1 MGIRSVVAHSTA
13 DAGSLPV
20 RLADES
26 VCIGPEDSAQSYLNI
41 PRLIAAAEVT
51 EAEAIHPGYGFLA
64 ENATFAEICRA
75 CNIRFIGPS
84 PEVIRLLGD
93 KVRARELAKKADVP
107 LLAGSD
113 GAVRDEADA
122 QAIAATLGYPVLL
135 KASMGGGGRGIRIV
149 WEADALAAAVRTCQA
164 EAAAAFGS
172 SEIYLE
178 KYVEG
183 ARHVEVQVLADSRGH
198 TIHLGERDCSVQRRH
213 QKLVE
218 ESPCPV
224 MTEAVRRELTG
235 AALRICRAVGY
246 ENAGTVEFLLDQ
258 SGRFY
263 FLEVNTRIQV
273 EHPVTEAVT
282 GVDLVRAQILIAA
295 GEPLGLR
302 QEDVAFRGHAIE
314 CRVTAEDPVS
324 FAPSPG
330 QHHGLRGA
338 GRSGRSR
345 RQPLPGG
352 VHGAPA
358 TTTRCWRRSS
368 RTGPTG
374 RRRWPAC
381 AGRWRSSSWRGSRRR
396 SPSTCASWPTPAS
409 RPGTTPRPSSSRGS
423 EPTAGLAGAAGRAVP
438 VRSPRWGYRVD
449 AGERAATGCRLDTPG
464 GA

>member
-1 MGIRSVVAHSTA
+1 MFGKILIANRGEIALRILRTCRDMGIRSVVAHSTA

-51 EAEAIHPGYGFLA
+51 DAEAVHPGYGFLA

-75 CNIRFIGPS
+75 CSIRFIGPT

-93 KVRARELAKKADVP
+93 KVRARELARKTDVP
-107 LLAGSD
+107 LLPGSD
-113 GAVRDEADA
+113 GAVRDETDA
-122 QAIAATLGYPVLL
+122 RAVAEALGYPVLL
-135 KASMGGGGRGIRIV
+135 KASMGGGGRGMRIV
-149 WEADALAAAVRTCQA
+149 WDAETLAAAVRTCQS

-183 ARHVEVQVLADSRGH
+183 TRHVEVQVLADGQGH
-198 TIHLGERDCSVQRRH
+198 MIHLGERDCSIQRRH
-213 QKLVE
+213 QKLLE

-224 MTEAVRRELTG
+224 VTPAVRRELTE
-235 AALRICRAVGY
+235 AALRLCRAASF
-246 ENAGTVEFLLDQ
+246 ESAGTVEFLLDRN
-258 SGRFY
+258 GRFY

-273 EHPVTEAVT
+273 EHPVTEMVT

-302 QEDVAFRGHAIE
+302 QEDVLFRGHAIE

-330 QHHGLRGA
+330 RITA
-338 GRSGRSR
+338 YMA
-345 RQPLPGG
+345 PGG
-352 VHGAPA
+352 PGVRVDSHCFTGYTVPPHYDSLMAKVITHGADRNEA
-358 TTTRCWRRSS
+358 LTRMRRAVAEFIVEGIKTTLPLHARLLVD
-368 RTGPTG
+368 
-374 RRRWPAC
+374 
-381 AGRWRSSSWRGSRRR
+381 
-396 SPSTCASWPTPAS
+396 
-409 RPGTTPRPSSSRGS
+409 PRF
-423 EPTAGLAGAAGRAVP
+423 TAGDYSTTFLESG
-438 VRSPRWGYRVD
+438 
-449 AGERAATGCRLDTPG
+449 L
-464 GA
+464 

>member
-1 MGIRSVVAHSTA
+1 MFGKILIANRGEIALRILRTCRDMGIRSVVAHSTA

-51 EAEAIHPGYGFLA
+51 DAEAVHPGYGFLA

-75 CNIRFIGPS
+75 CSIRFIGPT

-93 KVRARELAKKADVP
+93 KVRARELARKTDVP
-107 LLAGSD
+107 LLPGSD
-113 GAVRDEADA
+113 GAVRDETDA
-122 QAIAATLGYPVLL
+122 RAVAEALGYPVLL
-135 KASMGGGGRGIRIV
+135 KASMGGGGRGMRIV
-149 WEADALAAAVRTCQA
+149 WDAETLAAAVRTCQS

-183 ARHVEVQVLADSRGH
+183 ARHVEVQVLADGQGH
-198 TIHLGERDCSVQRRH
+198 MIHLGERDCSIQRRH
-213 QKLVE
+213 QKLLE

-224 MTEAVRRELTG
+224 VTPAVRRELTE
-235 AALRICRAVGY
+235 AALRLCRAASF
-246 ENAGTVEFLLDQ
+246 ESAGTVEFLLDRN
-258 SGRFY
+258 GRFY

-273 EHPVTEAVT
+273 EHPVTEMVT

-302 QEDVAFRGHAIE
+302 QEDVLFRGHAIE

-330 QHHGLRGA
+330 RITA
-338 GRSGRSR
+338 YMA
-345 RQPLPGG
+345 PGG
-352 VHGAPA
+352 PGVRVDSHCFTGYTVPPHYDSLLAKVITHGADRNEA
-358 TTTRCWRRSS
+358 LTRMRRAVAEFIVEGIKTTLPLHARLLVD
-368 RTGPTG
+368 
-374 RRRWPAC
+374 
-381 AGRWRSSSWRGSRRR
+381 
-396 SPSTCASWPTPAS
+396 
-409 RPGTTPRPSSSRGS
+409 PRF
-423 EPTAGLAGAAGRAVP
+423 TAGDYSTTFLESG
-438 VRSPRWGYRVD
+438 
-449 AGERAATGCRLDTPG
+449 L
-464 GA
+464 